1 MIYVD
6 ANILANSLLLD
17 LCRERQARYC
27 TLLLTRSQKRR
38 GGTYQ
43 IYCIYL
49 RWPNKAGS
57 QRPVPCSNQGFILL
71 LQPNENGEA
80 YGRRLYVA
88 HLIPITRLKVFC
100 LHAQKAEAK
109 SLHARYYL
117 GTTSKKVCFSH
128 LEGICL

>member
-6 ANILANSLLLD
+6 ANILANSLVLD
-17 LCRERQARYC
+17 LCREKQARYC

-38 GGTYQ
+38 EGTYQ

-49 RWPNKAGS
+49 RWPNKADS
-57 QRPVPCSNQGFILL
+57 QQPIPCSNHGFILL

-80 YGRRLYVA
+80 YGRRLYFA
-88 HLIPITRLKVFC
+88 LLIPITRFKVFC
-100 LHAQKAEAK
+100 LHAQRTEAK
-109 SLHARYYL
+109 SLHARNYL

-128 LEGICL
+128 LESIRL